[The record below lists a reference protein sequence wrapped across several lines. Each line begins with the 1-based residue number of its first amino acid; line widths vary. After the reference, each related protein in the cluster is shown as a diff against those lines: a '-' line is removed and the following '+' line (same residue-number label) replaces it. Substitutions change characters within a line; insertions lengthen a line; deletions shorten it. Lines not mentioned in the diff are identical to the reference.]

1 MKEVVKIKLIEKIT
15 KKALKQFDN
24 VELLDDDYQIKLLK
38 DGIKNFPNSVIDFYT
53 LELKQIELLLN
64 ISPITEENKKRA
76 THTKIYDDWYE
87 IVEAL
92 EEIEDNNRYNISSH
106 TTVLGYEIYQ
116 DHYIK
121 LYTKTNVSFS

>member
-1 MKEVVKIKLIEKIT
+1 MKLIKKIT
-15 KKALKQFDN
+15 KEALKQFDN
-24 VELLDDDYQIKLLK
+24 VELLDDDYQIELLK
-38 DGIKNFPNSVIDFYT
+38 ENIKNFPDKAIDFDT
-53 LELKQIELLLN
+53 LELEQIETLLN

-76 THTKIYDDWYE
+76 THTQIYDDWYN

-92 EEIEDNNRYNISSH
+92 EEIENNNRYNISSH

-116 DHYIK
+116 EHYIK